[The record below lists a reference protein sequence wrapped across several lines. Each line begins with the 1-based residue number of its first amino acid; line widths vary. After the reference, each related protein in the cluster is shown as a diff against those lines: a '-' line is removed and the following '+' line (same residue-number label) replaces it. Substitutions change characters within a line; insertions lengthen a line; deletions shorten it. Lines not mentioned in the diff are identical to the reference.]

1 MQAIS
6 FRRVFARFRTLPQPA
21 AILCLLLAAILSG
34 CGGAKPAAADTKG
47 GRRGDAAISV
57 TIAKSVQR
65 DVPIQAE
72 VIGAAEASS
81 TVTVKPQV
89 SAQLLRAH
97 FQEGDFV
104 KAGQLLFDIDPRALE
119 AQRNQLLAQ
128 VQRDEA
134 GLAQAQASLAR
145 DRAQEQNVKVQSQRA
160 SQLAEQGI
168 ISREQ
173 LDQATTLVATYAATT
188 NADLAAIEN
197 SKAQIA
203 ASRAAVENLKVQL
216 GYTKIYAPISGRT
229 GSLLVKPGNIVTAN
243 STDLVTINQVQPVYV
258 TFALPEVHLTALRQ
272 NSGKRLTVSAVPEEG
287 GPPETG
293 TLAFF
298 ENSVDPTSGTVKI
311 KATFE
316 NRNRVLWPGQFVR
329 VTLKLGERPD
339 AILVPTQAVQSG
351 QDGTFVYIVKSD
363 QKVELRPVTTAQ
375 RLGDESVILKGLA
388 AGETVVTEGALR
400 LIPGSRVQ
408 VRERPSGQRGAAGGG
423 GAGKRGPGAGT
434 PAAAETPAPA
444 NPPAGSAPQGADS
457 PRRKRP

>member
-1 MQAIS
+1 M
-6 FRRVFARFRTLPQPA
+6 LPQSA
-21 AILCLLLAAILSG
+21 AVSFLALAALLPGCSG
-34 CGGAKPAAADTKG
+34 EKPAAADSKG
-47 GRRGDAAISV
+47 GRRGDAAIPV
-57 TIAKSVQR
+57 TIAKSTQR

-72 VIGAAEASS
+72 VIGAAEASAS
-81 TVTVKPQV
+81 VTVKPQV
-89 SAQLLRAH
+89 SAQLLRAY

-134 GLAQAQASLAR
+134 GLAQAHAGLAR
-145 DRAQEQNVKVQSQRA
+145 DRAQEENAKVMSER
-160 SQLAEQGI
+160 SKKLAEQGI
-168 ISREQ
+168 ISKEQ
-173 LDQATTLVATYAATT
+173 LDQATTVVATYAATT

-203 ASRAAVENLKVQL
+203 ASKAAVENLKVQL

-229 GSLLVKPGNIVTAN
+229 GSLLVKPGNIVTTN
-243 STDLVTINQVQPVYV
+243 VTDLVTINQVQPIYV

-272 NSGKRLTVSAVPEEG
+272 NSGKRLSVAAIPEEG
-287 GPPETG
+287 GAPETG

-329 VTLKLGERPD
+329 VTLKLGEHPD

-351 QDGTFVYIVKSD
+351 QDGTFVYIVSPE
-363 QKVELRPVTTAQ
+363 QKVALRPVTAGQ
-375 RLGDESVILKGLA
+375 RLGDESVILKGMEV
-388 AGETVVTEGALR
+388 GETVVTEGALR
-400 LIPGSRVQ
+400 LIPGSKVT
-408 VRERPSGQRGAAGGG
+408 VRERAGGQRGAGNG
-423 GAGKRGPGAGT
+423 GPGAGAPT
-434 PAAAETPAPA
+434 AADAP
-444 NPPAGSAPQGADS
+444 PSDTAPKGADS

>member
-1 MQAIS
+1 MPPPS
-6 FRRVFARFRTLPQPA
+6 A
-21 AILCLLLAAILSG
+21 AIAFLALVAALSG
-34 CGGAKPAAADTKG
+34 CGGAKTAAADSKA
-47 GRRGDAAISV
+47 GRRGDAAIPV
-57 TIAKSVQR
+57 TIAKSTQR

-81 TVTVKPQV
+81 AVTVKPQV
-89 SAQLLRAH
+89 SAQLLRAY

-134 GLAQAQASLAR
+134 GLAQAQAALAR
-145 DRAQEQNVKVQSQRA
+145 DRAQEQNVKVQLQRS

-173 LDQATTLVATYAATT
+173 LDQATTTVATYAATT

-197 SKAQIA
+197 AKAQIA
-203 ASRAAVENLKVQL
+203 ASKAAVENIKVQL
-216 GYTKIYAPISGRT
+216 GFTKIYAPISGRT
-229 GSLLVKPGNIVTAN
+229 GSLLAKPGNIVTAN
-243 STDLVTINQVQPVYV
+243 TTDLVTINQVQPVYV
-258 TFALPEVHLTALRQ
+258 TFSLPEVHLTALRQ
-272 NSGKRLTVSAVPEEG
+272 HSGKALPVSAVPEEG
-287 GPPETG
+287 GAPETG

-351 QDGTFVYIVKSD
+351 QDGTFVYIVNAE
-363 QKVELRPVTTAQ
+363 QKVELRPVTAAQ

-400 LIPGSRVQ
+400 LIPGSKVQ
-408 VRERPSGQRGAAGGG
+408 VRERPNSSG
-423 GAGKRGPGAGT
+423 GAGGAGQ
-434 PAAAETPAPA
+434 PGP
-444 NPPAGSAPQGADS
+444 DS